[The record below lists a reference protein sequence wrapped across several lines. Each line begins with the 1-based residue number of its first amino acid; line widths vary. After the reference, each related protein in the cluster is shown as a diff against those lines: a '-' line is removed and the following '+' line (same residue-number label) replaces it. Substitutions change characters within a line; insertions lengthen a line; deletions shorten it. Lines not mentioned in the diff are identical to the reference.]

1 MKFEKM
7 SEKKVV
13 KVIKR
18 EERVQKKAS
27 SRAARNNKRKRP
39 TDMVSTVT
47 SWVNDFQQRQRVETS
62 KAIENLIRARQPNEA

>member
-1 MKFEKM
+1 M

-18 EERVQKKAS
+18 EERVQKKATA
-27 SRAARNNKRKRP
+27 RAARNNKRKRP
-39 TDMVSTVT
+39 TDMVTTVT
-47 SWVNDFQQRQRVETS
+47 SWVNDFQQRQRAETS

>member
-1 MKFEKM
+1 M

-18 EERVQKKAS
+18 EERVVQKKAS
-27 SRAARNNKRKRP
+27 ARARNSKRKTP

-47 SWVNDFQQRQRVETS
+47 GWVSEFQQKQRTETS
-62 KAIENLIRARQPNEA
+62 KAIENLMRARQQPNEA

>member
-1 MKFEKM
+1 M

-27 SRAARNNKRKRP
+27 ARSARHNKRKRP

-47 SWVNDFQQRQRVETS
+47 SWVNDFQQRQRAETS

>member
-1 MKFEKM
+1 M

-18 EERVQKKAS
+18 EDRVLNKAS
-27 SRAARNNKRKRP
+27 RRSARNNKRKRP

-47 SWVNDFQQRQRVETS
+47 GWVNDFQKRQRDETS
-62 KAIENLIRARQPNEA
+62 KAIENLIRARQEPQPNEA

>member
-1 MKFEKM
+1 M

-27 SRAARNNKRKRP
+27 ARAARNNKRKRP

-47 SWVNDFQQRQRVETS
+47 SWVSEFQQRQRVETS

>member
-1 MKFEKM
+1 M

-27 SRAARNNKRKRP
+27 VRAARNNKRKRP

-62 KAIENLIRARQPNEA
+62 KAIENLMRARQPNEA

>member
-1 MKFEKM
+1 M

-18 EERVQKKAS
+18 EERVLNKAS
-27 SRAARNNKRKRP
+27 RRSARENKRKRP

-47 SWVNDFQQRQRVETS
+47 GWVNDFQKRQRDETS
-62 KAIENLIRARQPNEA
+62 KAIENLIRARQQPQPNEA

>member
-1 MKFEKM
+1 M

-27 SRAARNNKRKRP
+27 VRAARNSKRKTP

-47 SWVNDFQQRQRVETS
+47 SWVNDFQQRQRSETS
-62 KAIENLIRARQPNEA
+62 KAIESLIRARQQPNEA

>member
-1 MKFEKM
+1 M

-47 SWVNDFQQRQRVETS
+47 GWVNEFQQRQRTETS
-62 KAIENLIRARQPNEA
+62 KAIENLIRARQQQPNEA

>member
-1 MKFEKM
+1 M

-27 SRAARNNKRKRP
+27 ARSARNNKRKRP

>member
-1 MKFEKM
+1 M

-27 SRAARNNKRKRP
+27 GRAARNNKRKRP
-39 TDMVSTVT
+39 TDMVATVS
-47 SWVNDFQQRQRVETS
+47 SWVNDFQQRQRAETS